1 MTEKPTRLFN
11 TKRFGSEPAGR
22 LTTPAPLADDLAL
35 EGSVRPKRFEDFVG
49 QRGLLDNLR
58 VFISAAKKRGEA
70 LDHVLLYGPPGLG
83 KTTLANIIANEL
95 EVSIKSTSGP
105 ALERAAD
112 LAGLLTNCEERS
124 VLFLDE
130 IHRLN
135 TVVEEYLYPAMED
148 FTLDIVIDKG
158 PAARA
163 VKLPLKKFT
172 LVGATTRAGLL
183 TSPLRSR
190 FGVVGRLDYY
200 SADDLTH
207 IVKRSAGIL
216 SVAIAEDGAHEI
228 ARRSRGT
235 PRIANR
241 LLRRVRDFA
250 EVQGAKAIDRRIA
263 SESLSALNVDAA
275 GLDEMDLKILETLVH
290 KFRGGPVGLNT
301 LAVAVAEEAETLEE
315 LYEPFLIQE
324 GFLDRT
330 PRGRSATPR
339 AFKHLGVTK
348 SRPIQGDCCSIITT
362 RTAGVC
368 RAHTPTF
375 LWWKRKDG
383 RRISLS
389 TVLSHRRVGTRVRCR
404 HRVGSS
410 AIVLSISCR
419 FQKGKT
425 SRYDFH
431 PGGRRVRQPGARHY
445 SMSHES
451 LHLPPPGRVGE
462 P

>member
-1 MTEKPTRLFN
+1 MADKPNRPFIPKRPEK
-11 TKRFGSEPAGR
+11 EPLGR

-35 EGSVRPKRFEDFVG
+35 EGSVRPRRFEDFVG

-95 EVSIKSTSGP
+95 EVPIKATSGP

-135 TVVEEYLYPAMED
+135 TIVEEYLYPAMED

-200 SADDLTH
+200 NADDLTH
-207 IVKRSAGIL
+207 IVTRSAGIL
-216 SVAIAEDGAHEI
+216 GVPVSEDGAHEI

-250 EVQGAKAIDRRIA
+250 EVQGAKTIDRKIA
-263 SESLSALNVDAA
+263 SDSLSSLNVDAA
-275 GLDEMDLKILETLVH
+275 GLDEMDLKILETLIH

-315 LYEPFLIQE
+315 IYEPYLIQE

-339 AFKHLGVTK
+339 AFKHLGVIESPADT
-348 SRPIQGDCCSIITT
+348 
-362 RTAGVC
+362 
-368 RAHTPTF
+368 
-375 LWWKRKDG
+375 G
-383 RRISLS
+383 RL
-389 TVLSHRRVGTRVRCR
+389 L
-404 HRVGSS
+404 
-410 AIVLSISCR
+410 
-419 FQKGKT
+419 
-425 SRYDFH
+425 
-431 PGGRRVRQPGARHY
+431 
-445 SMSHES
+445 
-451 LHLPPPGRVGE
+451 
-462 P
+462 